1 MENRCSN
8 VDPARAIL
16 APWVL
21 FALAVY
27 VYLAIHDVSIAVF
40 LSIIGVGMA
49 SVAVYCLGGPSK
61 NSPSWGASLLSL
73 IANILTII
81 GFILSYIFH

>member
-1 MENRCSN
+1 MKNRCSN

-16 APWVL
+16 APWVP

-27 VYLAIHDVSIAVF
+27 VYLATHYVPIAAF

-49 SVAVYCLGGPSK
+49 FLAVYCLGEPSK
-61 NSPSWGASLLSL
+61 NSLSWGASLLSL